1 MNKPTNDLKNA
12 IDESLGSV
20 HFNAHDMRAVLRQTR
35 AKGASRRRAPARRKR
50 IRLDLVAAAA
60 SIVLVVAPVTIFA
73 LRAGMR
79 GTTDITTLT
88 AAHTGA
94 ASQGESAAP
103 NVTPAQQEVVL
114 SADPAPETSSEIAA
128 ETPAFSLDTAMSES
142 EAIRIA
148 RACFEENC
156 DTGIFTFE
164 EYTVDVQSAFDY
176 GAADARH
183 IEVTLSSIY
192 DNGCSFRV
200 SIDPASGSV
209 LSFSTPRL
217 ATEPTRLSLES
228 EEVSAWYEKNGAY
241 AFTWPLEEQAEFS
254 RRYEGGMIR
263 LPREGEADEKT
274 IANRFALHIDE
285 LITRTGEHAVGYYIT
300 LYDGKAYA
308 DGLARYQVYCFP
320 GGEIK
325 NELPDTYMIL
335 TFLAQDGTF
344 ETSQMISPG
353 SP

>member
-1 MNKPTNDLKNA
+1 
-12 IDESLGSV
+12 
-20 HFNAHDMRAVLRQTR
+20 
-35 AKGASRRRAPARRKR
+35 
-50 IRLDLVAAAA
+50 
-60 SIVLVVAPVTIFA
+60 
-73 LRAGMR
+73 MR

-94 ASQGESAAP
+94 ASQGKTSAP
-103 NVTPAQQEVVL
+103 NVTPAPQE
-114 SADPAPETSSEIAA
+114 SALPAEAPSEIPSEVPDAPPAA
-128 ETPAFSLDTAMSES
+128 AMSES

>member
-94 ASQGESAAP
+94 ASQGESAAS
-103 NVTPAQQEVVL
+103 NVTPAPKK
-114 SADPAPETSSEIAA
+114 SALPAEAPSEIPSEVPDASPAA
-128 ETPAFSLDTAMSES
+128 AMSES

-183 IEVTLSSIY
+183 IEVTLTSIY

-217 ATEPTRLSLES
+217 ATEPTRLNLES

>member
-1 MNKPTNDLKNA
+1 MNNTPHDLKNA

-20 HFNAHDMRAVLRQTR
+20 HFNAQDMRAVLRQTR
-35 AKGASRRRAPARRKR
+35 AKDAPQRRRAPARKKR
-50 IRLDLVAAAA
+50 LRLDLIAAAA

-79 GTTDITTLT
+79 GTTDIKTIT

-94 ASQGESAAP
+94 ASLGETDAP
-103 NVTPAQQEVVL
+103 SVTPAQQEDVL
-114 SADPAPETSSEIAA
+114 PA
-128 ETPAFSLDTAMSES
+128 ETAAQTPSNAPAVSPAASMSES

-176 GAADARH
+176 GADDVRH
-183 IEVTLSSIY
+183 IEVTLTSIY
-192 DNGCSFRV
+192 DNGCFFRV
-200 SIDPASGSV
+200 SIDPASGRV
-209 LSFSTPRL
+209 LSFSTPKL
-217 ATEPTRLSLES
+217 ATEPTRLNLES
-228 EEVSAWYEKNGAY
+228 DEVSAWYAKNGAF

-263 LPREGEADEKT
+263 LPREGEADEER

-285 LITRTGEHAVGYYIT
+285 LIALTGDHVIGYYIT

-308 DGLARYQVYCFP
+308 DGQARYQVYCFP
-320 GGEIK
+320 GGEI
-325 NELPDTYMIL
+325 EDQLPDAYMIL